1 MLMSHQTA
9 YYSKFIGSQLYKEY
23 CETVKKPVVARA
35 YRKWMKKIIGLGLV
49 KDEGKKRWRRYEI
62 VI

>member
-35 YRKWMKKIIGLGLV
+35 YRKWMKK
-49 KDEGKKRWRRYEI
+49 DNRAWSGKRRG
-62 VI
+62 